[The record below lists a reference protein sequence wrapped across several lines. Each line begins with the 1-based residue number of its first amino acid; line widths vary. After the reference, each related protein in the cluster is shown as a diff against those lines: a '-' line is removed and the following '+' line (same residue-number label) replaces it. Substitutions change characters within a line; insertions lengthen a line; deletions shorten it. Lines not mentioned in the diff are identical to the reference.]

1 MAKVVQRL
9 IRGYVPAACNIYS
22 RLRLYKCFVE
32 SRICQM
38 KFILKWLRQ
47 KGQTK
52 KETNKPT
59 NLGLLRYWTLWDWVG
74 KEFEFVTTWPP
85 MLVCLW
91 LQLFFFF
98 FHKNWT
104 SIESF
109 ISNISQPITSNIS
122 SFLTS
127 SLSRYDGTLF
137 LWCLNTTYGNSRWGI
152 SFRTQLCNYLRISN
166 LRN

>member
-32 SRICQM
+32 SRICQR
-38 KFILKWLRQ
+38 KFILKWLHQ

-91 LQLFFFF
+91 LQLFFVFCFF
-98 FHKNWT
+98 SQKLNVHWELYQQYIAANYVKYFVV
-104 SIESF
+104 
-109 ISNISQPITSNIS
+109 SNIIVIEVWWYTVSLVSEYYIWKQP
-122 SFLTS
+122 
-127 SLSRYDGTLF
+127 
-137 LWCLNTTYGNSRWGI
+137 
-152 SFRTQLCNYLRISN
+152 LRHFVSYTVM
-166 LRN
+166 